1 MRCFLSFVALL
12 VGVSL
17 NAAEI
22 RRIPP
27 PGIPV
32 PEADRAELQAGV
44 EALGKEIEGLRKE
57 LSSKAEL
64 LVLLPDVQIFHK
76 AIDWALRFDEF
87 MDLKEVP
94 KAKALLAVGMERA
107 KDLRAGEAPWNAQT
121 GLVVRGYRSDI
132 DGSVQPYGLLI
143 PDDFKP
149 DEETPRRL
157 DFWCHGRGEKL
168 TELAFIDGSL
178 HSKGEFASGFTTPGI
193 VCFLYGRFCN
203 ANKFAGERDLFE
215 ALDDIREHYNI
226 DNQRLVI
233 RGFSMGGAACWQFAT
248 HHSGMWAAAAPGAGF
263 AETAEFFKVFTEGK
277 TPPPWW
283 EQVLWRW
290 YDCTTMAA
298 NLANTS
304 VVAYSGEI
312 DGQKQAADIM
322 VKYAKQEGL
331 EFPHIIGPQTA
342 HKYHPESKPK
352 IEDLVTGAA
361 TKGHDKF
368 PSKSHFTT
376 YSLIYPEKDG
386 IQILELEKHWERAD
400 FVAEITKPGELT
412 VRTTNIARFVIWL
425 PQPDYINR
433 VIIDGE
439 TPRDSPVRKNVAL
452 KDVGVIRLHKE
463 QSKWVC
469 YRKYSLDRFESEPL
483 RKSSN
488 VCGPIDHAFM
498 DRFTFV
504 QPTGI
509 PLNDAIGAWV
519 KSESAHAAE
528 FWRRV
533 FRGDAPIINDSGL
546 SDEDIAG
553 SNLILWGDPSSNS
566 VLKRIIGKLPIK
578 WTKDT
583 LEFNGVKYDAAHHAP
598 ILIFPNPLNENTYIV
613 LNSGPTFREEAL
625 LNNSDQTPKLPDWA
639 IVNIDT
645 PPDGKWPGQIID
657 AGFFDEQWALPKTR

>member
-1 MRCFLSFVALL
+1 MRCSLFTAVVLAT
-12 VGVSL
+12 VSL
-17 NAAEI
+17 AAAEV

-27 PGIPV
+27 PGVAI
-32 PEADRAELQAGV
+32 PEAERAELQAGV
-44 EALGKEIEGLRKE
+44 EALGKEIDALRKE
-57 LSSKAEL
+57 LASKPEL
-64 LVLLPDVQIFHK
+64 LALLPDVQIFHK
-76 AIDWALRFDEF
+76 SVDWALRYDEF
-87 MDLKEVP
+87 MDVKEVL
-94 KAKALLAVGMERA
+94 KAKALLTVGMERA
-107 KDLRAGEAPWNAQT
+107 KALHAGEAPWNAQT
-121 GLVVRGYRSDI
+121 GLVVRGYRSNI

-149 DEETPRRL
+149 GEKTPRRL

-168 TELAFIDGSL
+168 TELAFIDGSM

-215 ALDDIREHYNI
+215 ALDDIKHHYNI
-226 DNQRLVI
+226 DTQRLVI

-263 AETAEFFKVFTEGK
+263 AETAEFFKVFAEGK

-322 VKYAKQEGL
+322 VKYAKQEGI

-352 IEDLVTGAA
+352 IEELVTKAA
-361 TKGHDKF
+361 EKKRQ
-368 PSKSHFTT
+368 PMPQEVRFTT
-376 YSLIYPEKDG
+376 YSLLYPKPSG
-386 IQILELEKHWERAD
+386 YFQLTRLEHHWERAD
-400 FVAEITKPGELT
+400 FAVKTVGETVHITTGN
-412 VRTTNIARFVIWL
+412 VARFSQELWMGPRAVVDGQELDI
-425 PQPDYINR
+425 PDGGKLR
-433 VIIDGE
+433 A
-439 TPRDSPVRKNVAL
+439 DSFGFDFKKTAGRWSVGSLSGFDREPALAKN
-452 KDVGVIRLHKE
+452 
-463 QSKWVC
+463 
-469 YRKYSLDRFESEPL
+469 PL
-483 RKSSN
+483 T
-488 VCGPIDHAFM
+488 CGPIDHAFM
-498 DRFTFV
+498 WSFIMVR
-504 QPTGI
+504 PTGKSF
-509 PLNDAIGAWV
+509 NEKVGAWTQA
-519 KSESAHAAE
+519 EMEHATE

-533 FRGDAPIINDSGL
+533 FRGEPK
-546 SDEDIAG
+546 IADDRTFTG
-553 SNLILWGDPSSNS
+553 TVYDHNHNWILWGDPSSNA
-566 VLKRIIGKLPIK
+566 VLKRVIEKLPVK
-578 WTKDT
+578 WDAQT
-583 LEFNGVKYDAAHHAP
+583 LEFNGVKYDPAHHVP
-598 ILIFPNPLNENTYIV
+598 ILIFPNPLNPNRYIV

-657 AGFFDEQWALPKTR
+657 AGFFDEQWALPKN